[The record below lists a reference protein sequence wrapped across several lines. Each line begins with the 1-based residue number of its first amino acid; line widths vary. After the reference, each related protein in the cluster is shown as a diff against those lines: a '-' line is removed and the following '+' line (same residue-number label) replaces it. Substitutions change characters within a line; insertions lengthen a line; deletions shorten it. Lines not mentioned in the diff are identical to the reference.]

1 MKIGDIYTMLSEQ
14 QKISF
19 FLPIIDFFVFLLIA
33 FTVRFLKSD
42 LTLFTS
48 TIILFMLLMV
58 VFNFYSA
65 RFQNRSTYFIS
76 VITLIIVLN
85 ICIIILQFSLFERFI
100 YTKTGLL
107 KINGLS
113 LIYLYIRRYLLFI
126 YLKNNR
132 KNIYILSS
140 SGTEKMEYLIKEK
153 ASRRNNWYYMGVH
166 KTEDFFTTVR
176 QNLNK
181 EETIVLINN
190 LTSYTEHEQKNI
202 LALKMN
208 GYYVHTY
215 ADFCELYLNKIAI
228 ESINDEWLI
237 LSKGFDSIFL
247 SNYSRLKRITDIFLA
262 VIGLTI
268 SLPLLLIAAVMIKI
282 DSKGSILFSQTRTGK
297 NGKPFTIYKLR
308 TMRQDAEKDGAK
320 WASQN
325 DSRITPVGNF
335 LRKTRIDEIPQ
346 MYNVLIGNMSFIG
359 PRPERPE
366 FDRELSKE
374 IPYYMLR
381 YLIKPGLTGWAQVN
395 YGYGAS
401 VEDSKMKLKY
411 DLYYIKNYSFFLDLR
426 IIFKTILIVL
436 FRKGR

>member
-1 MKIGDIYTMLSEQ
+1 MLSEQ

-140 SGTEKMEYLIKEK
+140 SGTEKMESLIKEK
-153 ASRRNNWYYMGVH
+153 ASRRNNWHYMGVH

>member
-1 MKIGDIYTMLSEQ
+1 MLSEQ

>member
-1 MKIGDIYTMLSEQ
+1 MLSEQ

-140 SGTEKMEYLIKEK
+140 SGTEKMESLIKEK
-153 ASRRNNWYYMGVH
+153 ASRRNNWHYMGVH

-268 SLPLLLIAAVMIKI
+268 SLPLTLIAAVMIKI

>member
-1 MKIGDIYTMLSEQ
+1 MSEQ

-140 SGTEKMEYLIKEK
+140 SGTEKMESLIKEK
-153 ASRRNNWYYMGVH
+153 ASRRNNWHYMGVH

>member
-1 MKIGDIYTMLSEQ
+1 MLSEQ

-58 VFNFYSA
+58 VLNFYSS

-85 ICIIILQFSLFERFI
+85 ICIIILQFSLFDRFI

-113 LIYLYIRRYLLFI
+113 LIYLYIRRHLLFL

-132 KNIYILSS
+132 KDIYILDS
-140 SGTEKMEYLIKEK
+140 SGSEKMEALIKEK
-153 ASRRNNWYYMGVH
+153 ASHRNNWHYMGVH
-166 KTEDFFTTVR
+166 KAEEFFTNIR

-190 LTSYTEHEQKNI
+190 LTGYCEQEQKNI

-215 ADFCELYLNKIAI
+215 ADFCELYLNKIAV

-247 SNYSRLKRITDIFLA
+247 NNYTRLKRITDIFLA

-268 SLPLLLIAAVMIKI
+268 SLPLLIIAAVMIKA
-282 DSKGSILFSQTRTGK
+282 DSKGSVFFSQTRTGK

>member
-42 LTLFTS
+42 LTLFSS

-153 ASRRNNWYYMGVH
+153 ASRRNNWHYMGVH

-247 SNYSRLKRITDIFLA
+247 SKYSRLKRITDIFLA

-282 DSKGSILFSQTRTGK
+282 DSKGSVFFSQTRTGK